1 MEARGAHYPEVAG
14 SSPARAI
21 TVVMLQT
28 QTQKERGKHMEIK
41 ITINNNEEKGTQCAN
56 VSVNETQPQERTE
69 EKAEKRQT
77 HISLEELIGKSYR
90 TILYLSDASKRELV
104 TKDEVVEILNVLGD
118 IQRRLHRIHNEE
130 RV

>member
-1 MEARGAHYPEVAG
+1 
-14 SSPARAI
+14 
-21 TVVMLQT
+21 
-28 QTQKERGKHMEIK
+28 MEIK
-41 ITINNNEEKGTQCAN
+41 ITINNSEEKGTQCAN

-69 EKAEKRQT
+69 EKTEKRQT

-104 TKDEVVEILNVLGD
+104 TKGEVVEILNVLGD
-118 IQRRLHRIHNEE
+118 IQRRLHKIHNEE